1 MEQLLNSDGTPSFTN
16 ISNLRTNFEE
26 SFARKQLG
34 ATMKSIVIKCINHIE
49 NNNAAEVLSDE
60 KIRGI
65 VKGSIEE
72 VADKC
77 FTNDELNGSSYIGG
91 LKRIVKE
98 YAGMEAAYRED
109 LANAI
114 LATESD
120 KAVAGGK
127 ILELFSTENL
137 KFTDRN
143 LFKRYSDE
151 LESTFALEGEEIVTE
166 IGKEVGAAIAEAE
179 EKNVIINETSKVIQ
193 DKQDEIREELATTDE
208 DDDEEEGEDTSSDNE
223 NFDDSEDDGEEPE
236 NTEDDTDNDDT
247 STEGYEMGVERLIGL
262 NSDEREEA
270 LKFIES
276 KRPQI
281 EKSFET
287 FYDKLDK
294 GLTSFEKKD
303 ENYHITRYFEDKK
316 DFKDEVSERLDKLYA
331 GLHNKKKLFG
341 NSVNKMRFKLCS
353 VRGMN
358 NIKYITTIILSC
370 IPYVGGLISYALILT
385 DEDERKAQ
393 KVVKTVGDAASSVFE
408 TKIYIKTGIN
418 DGEYIT
424 YDLFFYLKINLKK
437 FWQQGGMEDFDA
449 EVATI
454 EENLD
459 TSLISD
465 IENGKITI
473 GVPDTTHTEDTDGEA
488 NVAVTDVSEHTDDG
502 AVGNENPDQVPT
514 DLTVSTPN
522 EGEEPETND
531 TVSVEGYETKEY
543 LDYKYGNENLGK
555 VIVPLSPTKLDMI
568 DIPKTNA
575 LACVYAK
582 GSEGIDSLR
591 SVVTARFDILEDIVN
606 REHDEELTKKF
617 DEYKKFAI
625 ESFDGA
631 VDIQNSMAAI
641 GITPYGLI
649 DKEDPVSL
657 YIGSKAHRYLS
668 HDLSIKNKNPKK
680 SFESLNDA
688 IDAAFDIAILKDAA
702 RNSKTKDNL
711 IALNKERAS
720 REDLFW
726 NNIVGLDGDEE
737 KKDQI
742 KNILQFA
749 DLDIDTRALVDTEY
763 LNSINIALDTQKI
776 PVPGK
781 CENEIHEE
789 LFNSAK
795 ERIESFL
802 GKDIDGSQI
811 DIIRAMIEGRDTS
824 DYAPTTF
831 EKFIIKL
838 GTDEALEKNGGK
850 DFEVGQESAELIK
863 NKAIILTALNAFVDK
878 VKPMNEHDTKEFKE
892 YIGL

>member
-1 MEQLLNSDGTPSFTN
+1 MEQLLNTDGTPSFTN

-34 ATMKSIVIKCINHIE
+34 ATMKSIVIKSINHIK

-65 VKGSIEE
+65 VKGSIED

-77 FTNDELNGSSYIGG
+77 FTNNELNGSSYIGG
-91 LKRIVKE
+91 LKKIVKE

-114 LATESD
+114 LASESD

-208 DDDEEEGEDTSSDNE
+208 DDEGESEDTSSNNE
-223 NFDDSEDDGEEPE
+223 EFDDSEDDGEEPSEEDE
-236 NTEDDTDNDDT
+236 NTNDETT
-247 STEGYEMGVERLIGL
+247 SAETEGLGL
-262 NSDEREEA
+262 
-270 LKFIES
+270 
-276 KRPQI
+276 
-281 EKSFET
+281 
-287 FYDKLDK
+287 
-294 GLTSFEKKD
+294 
-303 ENYHITRYFEDKK
+303 
-316 DFKDEVSERLDKLYA
+316 
-331 GLHNKKKLFG
+331 
-341 NSVNKMRFKLCS
+341 
-353 VRGMN
+353 
-358 NIKYITTIILSC
+358 
-370 IPYVGGLISYALILT
+370 
-385 DEDERKAQ
+385 
-393 KVVKTVGDAASSVFE
+393 
-408 TKIYIKTGIN
+408 
-418 DGEYIT
+418 
-424 YDLFFYLKINLKK
+424 
-437 FWQQGGMEDFDA
+437 EDFDT

-473 GVPDTTHTEDTDGEA
+473 GVPDITHTEDTDGAA
-488 NVAVTDVSEHTDDG
+488 NVDITDVSEHTDDG

-514 DLTVSTPN
+514 ELTVSTPN

-531 TVSVEGYETKEY
+531 TVSIEGYGTKEY
-543 LDYKYGNENLGK
+543 LDHKFGNENLGK

-568 DIPKTNA
+568 DVPKTNA
-575 LACVYAK
+575 LACIYAK

-606 REHDEELTKKF
+606 REHDEDLTKKF

-649 DKEDPVSL
+649 D
-657 YIGSKAHRYLS
+657 
-668 HDLSIKNKNPKK
+668 
-680 SFESLNDA
+680 
-688 IDAAFDIAILKDAA
+688 
-702 RNSKTKDNL
+702 
-711 IALNKERAS
+711 
-720 REDLFW
+720 
-726 NNIVGLDGDEE
+726 
-737 KKDQI
+737 
-742 KNILQFA
+742 
-749 DLDIDTRALVDTEY
+749 
-763 LNSINIALDTQKI
+763 
-776 PVPGK
+776 
-781 CENEIHEE
+781 
-789 LFNSAK
+789 
-795 ERIESFL
+795 
-802 GKDIDGSQI
+802 
-811 DIIRAMIEGRDTS
+811 
-824 DYAPTTF
+824 
-831 EKFIIKL
+831 
-838 GTDEALEKNGGK
+838 
-850 DFEVGQESAELIK
+850 
-863 NKAIILTALNAFVDK
+863 
-878 VKPMNEHDTKEFKE
+878 
-892 YIGL
+892 

>member
-1 MEQLLNSDGTPSFTN
+1 MEQLLNADGTPSFTN

-34 ATMKSIVIKCINHIE
+34 ATMKSIVIKSINHIE

-65 VKGSIEE
+65 VKGSIED

-208 DDDEEEGEDTSSDNE
+208 DDDEEESEDTSSDNE
-223 NFDDSEDDGEEPE
+223 EFDDSEDDGEEPIEE
-236 NTEDDTDNDDT
+236 NLDT
-247 STEGYEMGVERLIGL
+247 STEGYEMGMERLIGL
-262 NSDEREEA
+262 NSDEREQA
-270 LKFIES
+270 LKFLDS
-276 KRPQI
+276 KRSQV

-303 ENYHITRYFEDKK
+303 ENYHITRYFDDKK

-353 VRGMN
+353 VRGMSN
-358 NIKYITTIILSC
+358 VKYITSFISAC
-370 IPYVGGLISYALILT
+370 IPFVGSLISYTLILT

-437 FWQQGGMEDFDA
+437 FWQQGGLEDFDA

-473 GVPDTTHTEDTDGEA
+473 GVPDTTHTEDTDGSA
-488 NVAVTDVSEHTDDG
+488 NVDITDVSEHTDDG

-514 DLTVSTPN
+514 ELTVSTPN

-531 TVSVEGYETKEY
+531 TVSIEGYGTKEY
-543 LDYKYGNENLGK
+543 LDHKFGNENLGK

-668 HDLSIKNKNPKK
+668 HELSIKNKNPKK

-702 RNSKTKDNL
+702 RNSKTKDDL

-749 DLDIDTRALVDTEY
+749 DLDIDTKALVDTEY

-789 LFNSAK
+789 LFNNAK